1 MIDTGNIPE
10 ESLTLA
16 KYLKGST
23 NLKYKDFCY
32 YAKSDIN
39 GLIKPIANILDDYR
53 EEIFENVES
62 YNLSTEDVSKYKFN
76 PKKLSYDL
84 YGTVDWYSFIL
95 YINEMSSVKEF
106 SLTDKKIK
114 LIDRETMETI
124 LNTIHNYESSKL
136 STYNNQALS

>member
-1 MIDTGNIPE
+1 MANIPE
-10 ESLTLA
+10 ESLTLEN
-16 KYLKGST
+16 YLKGST
-23 NLKYKDFCY
+23 NLTYKDFCY
-32 YAKSDIN
+32 YAKSDTS

-53 EEIFENVES
+53 EEIFDNVES

-76 PKKLSYDL
+76 PKRLSYDL

-114 LIDRETMETI
+114 LIDKTTMETI
-124 LNTIHNYESSKL
+124 LSTIYNYESPGL
-136 STYNNQALS
+136 SNYNNKALS